1 VFCVFHF
8 ISCPLHKGETSSFFY
23 QLHPNVSLLR
33 ALSFLDDEI
42 ALTFVVIKAIFNLR
56 PGIWLL
62 RVGFLATVSAIRR
75 YIQFI
80 QALLSLMDSFFFD
93 ITLLGVFL

>member
-1 VFCVFHF
+1 MFA
-8 ISCPLHKGETSSFFY
+8 
-23 QLHPNVSLLR
+23 LLR

-93 ITLLGVFL
+93 ITLLGFFLWRIV